1 MSNTHNFRVFRE
13 LNLVTSALFRAAD
26 RDLLAREGIRTAHQA
41 ILFVLRAEDGLT
53 SSEIANRAGLSKT
66 RLTGLADTL
75 ETKSLITRD
84 RGTQDAR
91 QQVIKITNEGRAVVD
106 RTNGWV
112 RNLNASLMSQ
122 FDDSEKAVIER
133 FLREVHRTAR
143 EIEAT

>member
-1 MSNTHNFRVFRE
+1 MSNTQNFRVFRE

-41 ILFVLRAEDGLT
+41 ILFVLRVEDGLT

-122 FDDSEKAVIER
+122 FDESEKAVIER

-143 EIEAT
+143 DIEAT

>member
-1 MSNTHNFRVFRE
+1 MSNTQNFRVFRE

-41 ILFVLRAEDGLT
+41 ILFVLQVEDGLT

-91 QQVIKITNEGRAVVD
+91 QQVIKITSEGRAVVD

-122 FDDSEKAVIER
+122 FDESEQAVVER

-143 EIEAT
+143 DIEAT